1 LDKLILRPAVPEDA
15 AALLAIYAPYVTD
28 TAVTYE
34 YDVPTVAEFC
44 GRIEETLKRFPYLA
58 AEKDGVI
65 LGYAYAGAFRTRAA
79 YSRCAELSIYLS
91 MDARRQGIGSAL
103 YKALEERLASMGYR
117 NLYACIA
124 WSETEDEYLSHDSVR
139 FHTAMGFHHAGLF
152 RGCAEK
158 FGRLYDMVYM
168 EKHI

>member
-1 LDKLILRPAVPEDA
+1 MEFTLRPARMADA
-15 AALLAIYAPYVTD
+15 PALLGIYAPYVTD

-34 YDVPTVAEFC
+34 YDVPSEAEFARRMEAVMAKYPYLVAERN
-44 GRIEETLKRFPYLA
+44 GE
-58 AEKDGVI
+58 I
-65 LGYAYAGAFRTRAA
+65 LGYAYAGTFRTRAA

-124 WSETEDEYLSHDSVR
+124 WTEAEDEYLTHDSVR
-139 FHTAMGFHHAGLF
+139 FHEKMGFHLAGTF
-152 RGCAEK
+152 RGCAVK
-158 FGRLYDMVYM
+158 FGRRYDMVYM
-168 EKHI
+168 EKHII